1 MRYHV
6 QSERNSVFSLSAK
19 HIIVALTVFQS
30 STLGYPNVKARIALV
45 NPPYPVEAPQAIFIP
60 LGISYLTAVLEQNGY
75 GVDVVDCQVTRPSQK
90 DLEDK
95 FKSLN
100 PEIIGV
106 TSATLTY
113 LPALEILKAAKTALP
128 DCTTMIGGPH
138 VTVMDEQTF
147 TESSDVDIVVRGEG
161 EQTMLELARLVSE
174 GNLKNLNDV
183 AGITFRKNGQ
193 VYRTP
198 DRLFMQNID
207 DLPHPAHKH
216 FEVNRYKILGKTYMP
231 IITSR
236 GCPYQCAFCLAS
248 KMCGRG
254 FRARSP
260 SKVVDELEWL
270 RDTFGAGAFAFYDD
284 TFTFDVKRAFAI
296 CDEMKNRKVGLPWD
310 CRTRVDRVS
319 KELLAKLRSTDCQLI
334 HFGVESGNQQMLNLM
349 RKGTTVEQNATAIKW
364 AKEAGISVA
373 ISLVIGYPGETPE
386 MLKQTID
393 FIYKTKPD
401 YVYMCEAV
409 PYPGTEMHE
418 YVKKLGLEM
427 SSDWS
432 QYHEQTQVFK
442 NELLP
447 LAKLEETKKQFYD
460 KYFSPTYYLRKRFRS
475 DFYSKIMARMALN
488 HLVWKY
494 RFSRWAF
501 KSLGKLRQQKKSPG
515 GHSTPSKDQQ
525 G

>member
-1 MRYHV
+1 
-6 QSERNSVFSLSAK
+6 
-19 HIIVALTVFQS
+19 
-30 STLGYPNVKARIALV
+30 VKARVALV

-60 LGISYLTAVLEQNGY
+60 LGISYLAAVLEENGY
-75 GVDVVDCQVTRPSQK
+75 SVDVVDCQTSRPDQK
-90 DLEDK
+90 QLEEK
-95 FKSLN
+95 FRSLN
-100 PEIIGV
+100 PDIIGV

-128 DCTTMIGGPH
+128 NCLTMIGGPH

-147 TESSDVDIVVRGEG
+147 TESANVDIAVRGEG
-161 EQTMLELARLVSE
+161 EQTMLELAGLVSN
-174 GNLKNLNDV
+174 GNLKNLSEV
-183 AGITFRKNGQ
+183 LGITFRKNGQ
-193 VYRTP
+193 VFRTP
-198 DRLFMQNID
+198 DRPFMQDID
-207 DLPHPAHKH
+207 ALPHPAHKH
-216 FEVNRYKILGKTYMP
+216 FDVSGYKILGKTYMP

-236 GCPYQCAFCLAS
+236 GCPFQCAFCLAS

-284 TFTFDVKRAFAI
+284 TFTFDVNRAVAI
-296 CDEMKNRKVGLPWD
+296 CDEMKARKLGLPWD
-310 CRTRVDRVS
+310 CRTRVDKVS
-319 KELLAKLRSTDCQLI
+319 KELLTKLRSSGCQLI
-334 HFGVESGNQQMLNLM
+334 HFGVESGNQQMLNTM
-349 RKGTTVEQNATAIKW
+349 RKGTTVEQNAQAIKW

-409 PYPGTEMHE
+409 PYPGTEL
-418 YVKKLGLEM
+418 YDYAKKSGLEL
-427 SSDWS
+427 SKDWN

-442 NELLP
+442 NQLLP
-447 LAKLEETKKQFYD
+447 LEKLEETKKEFYD
-460 KYFSPTYYLRKRFRS
+460 RYFSPMYYLSKKRRG
-475 DFYSKIMARMALN
+475 DFYSQIMARMALN
-488 HLVWKY
+488 HLVSKY
-494 RFSRWAF
+494 KFSRWAF
-501 KSLGKLRQQKKSPG
+501 KQIGKIRQPKKSPG